1 MSEPVRR
8 PYPVTI
14 VGRLSV
20 EYDDGQSCGAAEH
33 AIPADFLLKVIAL
46 VAELQTRYPQL

>member
-1 MSEPVRR
+1 MSEGKAG

-20 EYDDGQSCGAAEH
+20 EYSDGVTSGAGEY
-33 AIPADFLLKVIAL
+33 AIPAGFLQDVIAL
-46 VAELQTRYPQL
+46 IAELQTRYPQL